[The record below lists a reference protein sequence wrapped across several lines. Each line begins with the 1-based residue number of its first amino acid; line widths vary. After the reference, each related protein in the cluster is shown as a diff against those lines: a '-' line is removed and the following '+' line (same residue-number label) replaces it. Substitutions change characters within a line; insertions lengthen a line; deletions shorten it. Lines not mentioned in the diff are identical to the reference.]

1 MEVLSLT
8 IDVESFWVNYCDLKG
23 SMDIPF
29 PLDYIT
35 YKCNRCH
42 NQISHLKNGDLFL
55 EEVSAPIPE
64 ILTKEKLKLEEI
76 HFCENGQLSL
86 DEEIG
91 LPENIL
97 LFLKKNTVEV
107 INSFQIESEEYK
119 PILVVKSDLNN
130 PVLILYQRDGS
141 KNFTYFNLISK
152 NFERILNV
160 YPDKEQNEELEKV
173 HDEESALC
181 MQQDLPRMTGGGRRI
196 LQDFKYICQW
206 CSPEALAKKNRG
218 RFREI
223 RNYRDHFRRFHE
235 DTVPFS
241 EFLNKVERNDPTW
254 LCKIC
259 RQRIS
264 LGNQLRHQVICR
276 APNYDKKKKEEVASS
291 SDSDS
296 DGPEKPKEVGPTV
309 STISTAVTS
318 TT

>member
-35 YKCNRCH
+35 YKCNKCH

-64 ILTKEKLKLEEI
+64 ILTIEKLKLEEI
-76 HFCENGQLSL
+76 HFCENAQLTL
-86 DEEIG
+86 DKEIG

-97 LFLKKNTVEV
+97 LFLKKNSVEV
-107 INSFQIESEEYK
+107 VNSFQIESEEYK

-160 YPDKEQNEELEKV
+160 YPDKEENEELEKV